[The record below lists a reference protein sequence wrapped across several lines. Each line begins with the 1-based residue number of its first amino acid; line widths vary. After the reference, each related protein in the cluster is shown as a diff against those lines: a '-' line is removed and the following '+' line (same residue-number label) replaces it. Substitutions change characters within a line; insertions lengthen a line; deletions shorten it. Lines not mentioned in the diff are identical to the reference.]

1 MNVAA
6 GIVELVGAV
15 ASTVVAGIWARISFR
30 RFPAASALLVAI
42 TFWALTNAWY
52 ATAFILRHGPGI
64 NIWDTWHEQT
74 AETIQQAATIA
85 VPLATVFLI
94 GQLARD
100 RKRHR

>member
-15 ASTVVAGIWARISFR
+15 ASTIVAAIWARITFR
-30 RFPAASALLVAI
+30 RFPAAFALLVAI

-52 ATAFILRHGPGI
+52 ATAFVLRHGPGV

-85 VPLATVFLI
+85 VPVATIVLI

-100 RKRHR
+100 RKRHQ

>member
-52 ATAFILRHGPGI
+52 ATAFILRHGPGV

-85 VPLATVFLI
+85 VPLATIFLI

-100 RKRHR
+100 RKRNR